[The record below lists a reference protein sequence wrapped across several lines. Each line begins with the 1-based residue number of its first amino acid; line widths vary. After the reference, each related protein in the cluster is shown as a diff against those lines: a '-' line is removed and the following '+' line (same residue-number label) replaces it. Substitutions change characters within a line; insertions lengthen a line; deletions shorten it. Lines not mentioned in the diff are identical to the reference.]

1 MKKSLIALAV
11 LAASGAAMAQSSVT
25 LYGVA
30 DVALAK
36 SKDSSAALINGG
48 VLGSR
53 WGVKGTEDL
62 GGGLSAKFDLQQRLD
77 LTNGSASGFKYAW
90 VGLAGGFG
98 EVQLGSVGSAYDD
111 IAGATSPLFD
121 SALTTNIIA
130 PTYNSYTDPLNRAVK
145 YIAPEFGGFSAA
157 VSTQFKDAGADNFR
171 ATSFNVGY
179 TGGPL
184 YVALG
189 YEQQKNDA
197 GLDSKLTRVVGSYD
211 FGAAKLLASFGD
223 NKDVATDL
231 TIGVDVPLGAA
242 LTLSAGYTVAD
253 YDAGGDKGQAVGL
266 ALAYSLSKRT
276 VLYTGFNKLND
287 EAVAASGNAEHTF
300 AAGIKHSF

>member
-1 MKKSLIALAV
+1 
-11 LAASGAAMAQSSVT
+11 
-25 LYGVA
+25 
-30 DVALAK
+30 
-36 SKDSSAALINGG
+36 
-48 VLGSR
+48 
-53 WGVKGTEDL
+53 
-62 GGGLSAKFDLQQRLD
+62 
-77 LTNGSASGFKYAW
+77 
-90 VGLAGGFG
+90 
-98 EVQLGSVGSAYDD
+98 
-111 IAGATSPLFD
+111 
-121 SALTTNIIA
+121 
-130 PTYNSYTDPLNRAVK
+130 
-145 YIAPEFGGFSAA
+145 YITPEFGGFSAA
-157 VSTQFKDAGADNFR
+157 VSTQFKDTGDANKR

-197 GLDSKLTRVVGSYD
+197 GLDSKQTRVVGSYD
-211 FGAAKLLASFGD
+211 FGAAKLLASVGD
-223 NKDVATDL
+223 KKDYATDL

-287 EAVAASGNAEHTF
+287 EAVAASGYAEHTF
-300 AAGIKHSF
+300 ALGIKHSF

>member
-77 LTNGSASGFKYAW
+77 LTTGSASGFKYAW

-121 SALTTNIIA
+121 SVLTTNIIA
-130 PTYNSYTDPLNRAVK
+130 PTYSYEDPLNRAVK
-145 YIAPEFGGFSAA
+145 YITPEFGGFSAA
-157 VSTQFKDAGADNFR
+157 VSTQFKDTGDANKR

-197 GLDSKLTRVVGSYD
+197 GLDSKQTRVVGSYD
-211 FGAAKLLASFGD
+211 FGAAKLLASVGD
-223 NKDVATDL
+223 KKDVATDL

-300 AAGIKHSF
+300 ALGIKHSF